1 VNANSSINYGVEF
14 TYTNKLQSW
23 WDLTANV
30 NMYNSKINIS
40 NIDAT
45 QVNEALWSVFG
56 KLNNTFILP
65 KKWSIQLSGD
75 YQGKTNVPVTSG
87 QQMQGPPGMQSQSSS
102 QGYIEPFFGIDLAIK
117 KTFLKNDMASLTLAF
132 NDITR
137 SRGNT
142 RVSFGEG
149 FSQTSYRLANPQM
162 IRLTFSL
169 RFGKFDMSQMKKN
182 NSGGGMDAMQMQ

>member
-1 VNANSSINYGVEF
+1 
-14 TYTNKLQSW
+14 
-23 WDLTANV
+23 
-30 NMYNSKINIS
+30 
-40 NIDAT
+40 
-45 QVNEALWSVFG
+45 
-56 KLNNTFILP
+56 
-65 KKWSIQLSGD
+65 
-75 YQGKTNVPVTSG
+75 
-87 QQMQGPPGMQSQSSS
+87 MQGPPGMQSQSSS